1 MNIFSAFGMPPDLY
15 KQWLESLPE
24 KEREDWERDASVQDC
39 FNRQAELYN
48 EWVALLPEDE
58 KEARRRAALELK
70 RVGIDFYAGES
81 DRIDKFVEDL
91 LAAPICTPVTEIPGF
106 LDGMEI
112 RELVNGVGR
121 HLNSVR
127 GGKARGV
134 VVKGCYAEAYS
145 AVMAENGGEKP
156 RLKAVLCKLAELAGN
171 ADRAGDFNYPI
182 NSDEVDLS
190 ATQIGGPDGQSFGS
204 KAIGRWHAKLNKK
217 YFPT

>member
-1 MNIFSAFGMPPDLY
+1 MNILNAFGMPPDLY
-15 KQWLESLPE
+15 KKWLESLPE
-24 KEREDWERDASVQDC
+24 KEREDWERDASLRDAFKKKSDLENQ
-39 FNRQAELYN
+39 
-48 EWVALLPEDE
+48 WVALLPEDE

-112 RELVNGVGR
+112 RELVNGVRR

-134 VVKGCYAEAYS
+134 VVKDCYAEAYN
-145 AVMAENGGEKP
+145 AVMAENDGRRP
-156 RLKAVLCKLAELAGN
+156 RLKAVLFKLKELADN

-182 NSDEVDLS
+182 NSDEVDLGG
-190 ATQIGGPDGQSFGS
+190 TQIGDPDGQSFGS